1 MLIERNAPQQIA
13 SDKMDMSNIFFI
25 NANVGGAFMA
35 KYNIGVDYHKKFSYF
50 VVKDEKGKVLKNG
63 QVINEKALVKNFL
76 APFKEDSAAVLES
89 CRNWCV
95 MHDWLEDLVEEVVL
109 ANPAKVK
116 AIAEAKIKTDKID
129 ASVLADLL
137 RADLVPSCYIA
148 PRNVRDMRNL
158 LRERIFFV
166 QMRTMAKNR
175 ITTIFDRYPEERK
188 NLKLQTD
195 LFGKKGRDQLSEV
208 ELREPDRALID
219 RELTYIDLV
228 NVFIKEIEEVIEQ
241 NYIESKSAQLLKTIP
256 GIGKFFSMLID
267 AEIGDINR
275 FKSEKALACYAGL
288 VPSTYSSGGTTHHG
302 RLVGGNNKLLR
313 WAFVEAVVPAITH
326 DEKLRFEYDLLRKR
340 MSHNKAKVAIAR
352 KLLTIVFCC
361 LKKNEGYK
369 KMNKLEL
376 ERYMYRRAA

>member
-1 MLIERNAPQQIA
+1 M
-13 SDKMDMSNIFFI
+13 
-25 NANVGGAFMA
+25 
-35 KYNIGVDYHKKFSYF
+35 
-50 VVKDEKGKVLKNG
+50 
-63 QVINEKALVKNFL
+63 
-76 APFKEDSAAVLES
+76 
-89 CRNWCV
+89 
-95 MHDWLEDLVEEVVL
+95 
-109 ANPAKVK
+109 
-116 AIAEAKIKTDKID
+116 
-129 ASVLADLL
+129 
-137 RADLVPSCYIA
+137 
-148 PRNVRDMRNL
+148 
-158 LRERIFFV
+158 
-166 QMRTMAKNR
+166 
-175 ITTIFDRYPEERK
+175 
-188 NLKLQTD
+188 
-195 LFGKKGRDQLSEV
+195 
-208 ELREPDRALID
+208 
-219 RELTYIDLV
+219 V

-352 KLLTIVFCC
+352 KLLTITFCC